1 MGDRRLILRGGDG
14 VMPDRVVINATLV
27 IEEGRIA
34 EILHATPPLD
44 GETVRWVDGLVV
56 PGFVDLHSDA
66 LEREIRPRPTAV
78 LPADLALA
86 EFDRKLAAHGIT
98 TMLHAVAFAEEE
110 GARFH
115 EEAER
120 LTEVIHAHPERL
132 LVRHRV
138 HARYELT
145 DLEAASTIGRCLG
158 RGWLDL
164 VSFMDHTP
172 GERQFQSRAAFVAYF
187 TRAYGLPE
195 DRVEAVACRKLD
207 RKRDQAALLDS
218 TARALAAA
226 ARDQNVLLASHDDD
240 GPEQVTWAAS
250 LGVTIAEFP
259 VTLEAA
265 KAARGHGLH
274 VVMGAP
280 NVVRGGSTSQN
291 LAAATACA
299 AGYLDVL
306 CSDYYPASLLHAM
319 VKQHRDHGAALHDA
333 VRLITLNPAR
343 ALAIDTTVGSIEP
356 GKQADVTV
364 VGWAGAMPVITRTIR
379 DGREIFV
386 AGYADQ

>member
-1 MGDRRLILRGGDG
+1 MGDRRLILRGGD
-14 VMPDRVVINATLV
+14 VVLPDRVAVNATLV
-27 IEEGRIA
+27 IEEGRIV
-34 EILHATPPLD
+34 EVLHATPPLD

-78 LPADLALA
+78 LPAELAVA

-120 LTEVIHAHPERL
+120 LTAVIHAPPERL

-145 DLEAASTIGRCLG
+145 DLEAASTIGRCLS

-172 GERQFQSRAAFVAYF
+172 GERQFHSRAAFVAYF

-226 ARDQNVLLASHDDD
+226 ARDQHVVLASHDDD
-240 GPEQVTWAAS
+240 GAAQVAWAAS

-265 KAARGHGLH
+265 EAAKARGLH

-291 LAAATACA
+291 LAAGVACA
-299 AGYLDVL
+299 AGYVDAL
-306 CSDYYPASLLHAM
+306 CSDYYPASLLHAI
-319 VKQHRDHGAALHDA
+319 VRLHRHDGATLHDA
-333 VRLITLNPAR
+333 VRLVTLNPAR
-343 ALAIDTTVGSIEP
+343 ALGIDDAVGAIEP
-356 GKQADVTV
+356 GKRADVTI
-364 VGWAGAMPVITRTIR
+364 VGWAGTMPVITRTIR
-379 DGREIFV
+379 DGREIFI
-386 AGYADQ
+386 AGYAD